1 MTDPRNALQLLEDPM
16 LELGSASKA
25 LEHLALDLAERTPSE
40 GLLFLLM
47 ARHLKYIYDDLYR
60 HYDEV
65 LKQPRNCTPEG
76 AKDGPAL
83 VS

>member
-1 MTDPRNALQLLEDPM
+1 MTDTRNALQRLEDPM

-25 LEHLALDLAERTPSE
+25 LDCLASDLAERAPSE
-40 GLLFLLM
+40 ALLFLLM

-60 HYDEV
+60 HYDAV
-65 LKQPRNCTPEG
+65 LKQPKDCSPEG
-76 AKDGPAL
+76 AKDGPSR